1 MAKKLPAQSPKGS
14 PLKMGASHPVPADV
28 MFSKNELAP
37 KLRVSVRTI
46 ENWQRKRYLPF
57 IKVANVVIFY
67 WPTVLAH
74 LQTHFSVSPRGV
86 VSPNANGKATP

>member
-1 MAKKLPAQSPKGS
+1 
-14 PLKMGASHPVPADV
+14 MGASHPVPADV
-28 MFSKNELAP
+28 MLSKKELAP

-67 WPTVLAH
+67 WPTVLLSRRYKTKEQH
-74 LQTHFSVSPRGV
+74 Y
-86 VSPNANGKATP
+86 GKDPDLGHHHSECV

>member
-1 MAKKLPAQSPKGS
+1 MANKQPAQSPKDS

-67 WPTVLAH
+67 WPTVLTH

>member
-1 MAKKLPAQSPKGS
+1 MSG
-14 PLKMGASHPVPADV
+14 HPADV
-28 MFSKNELAP
+28 MFTKKELAP
-37 KLRVSVRTI
+37 KLKVSVRTI

-57 IKVANVVIFY
+57 IRMPNKVLFY
-67 WPTVLAH
+67 WPAVVAH